1 MTVTFDE
8 LGRRLKEERGRLGK
22 ALDQLRASA
31 PAVGETKEGSPYGKK
46 EEGATEAFELEKRLA
61 LERRVSG
68 LLSEVEHALQKLEKG
83 TYGLCDICGQS
94 VEMARL
100 EVLPQANLCLSCKAR
115 QEAKSAKGRLPSR

>member
-61 LERRVSG
+61 LERRVMG

>member
-1 MTVTFDE
+1 MAVTFDE
-8 LGRRLKEERGRLGK
+8 LGRRLKEERERLGK

-83 TYGLCDICGQS
+83 TYGLCDSCGQS

>member
-1 MTVTFDE
+1 MAVTFDE
-8 LGRRLKEERGRLGK
+8 LGRRLKEERERLGK

-83 TYGLCDICGQS
+83 TYGLCDVCGQS

>member
-1 MTVTFDE
+1 MAVTFDE
-8 LGRRLKEERGRLGK
+8 LGRRLKEERERLGK
-22 ALDQLRASA
+22 ALEQLRASA
-31 PAVGETKEGSPYGKK
+31 PAVGETREGSPYGKK

>member
-1 MTVTFDE
+1 MVVTFDE
-8 LGRRLKEERGRLGK
+8 LGRRLKEERERLGK

-68 LLSEVEHALQKLEKG
+68 QLSEVEHALQKLEKG

>member
-1 MTVTFDE
+1 MAVTFDE
-8 LGRRLKEERGRLGK
+8 LGRRLKEERERLGK

-31 PAVGETKEGSPYGKK
+31 PAVGETREGSPYGKK

-68 LLSEVEHALQKLEKG
+68 LLGEVEHALQKLDKG

-100 EVLPQANLCLSCKAR
+100 EVLPQANLCLTCKAR

>member
-1 MTVTFDE
+1 MAVTFDE
-8 LGRRLKEERGRLGK
+8 LGRRLKEERERLGK

-68 LLSEVEHALQKLEKG
+68 QLSEVEHALQKLEKG